1 MAVKPETQLIK
12 FVHDRLL
19 AVDDAVYPEKTH
31 NPYRAGIPDVYY
43 DYPGHDMWVEYK
55 HLPGVPAVL
64 AVAHDPTDKVKP
76 LATALQRRWLE
87 RAHDN
92 GRIARIVVGFG
103 KGKNRRF
110 LMVEP
115 YTMAW
120 NQYVTRD
127 FIDLRLLTV
136 DELLDEYLELLNYG
150 RQDLQN

>member
-12 FVHDRLL
+12 FVHDHLL

-43 DYPGHDMWVEYK
+43 DYPGHDMWIEYK
-55 HLPGVPAVL
+55 HLDKIPPQI
-64 AVAHDPTDKVKP
+64 AVALDPTDTVKP
-76 LATALQRRWLE
+76 LMTTLQRKWGE
-87 RAHDN
+87 RAYAN
-92 GRIARIVVGFG
+92 GRIFHTVVGFG
-103 KGKNRRF
+103 KGRARRF

-127 FIDLRLLTV
+127 LVEPRLLII
-136 DELLDEYLELLNYG
+136 DELINKYLELLNHG